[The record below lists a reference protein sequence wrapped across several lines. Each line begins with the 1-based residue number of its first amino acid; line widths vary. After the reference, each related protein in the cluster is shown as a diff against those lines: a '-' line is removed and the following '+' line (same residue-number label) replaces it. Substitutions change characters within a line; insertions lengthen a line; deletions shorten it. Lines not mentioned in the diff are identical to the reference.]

1 MFFLPILAVA
11 LAGVGTAVSVYGQ
24 VQQAQTAKAMGK
36 YNAKLAEQQALQTEM
51 DAAEN
56 IRRKRRE
63 NKRLLATQ
71 RSRYAKAGVL
81 EEGTPL
87 ELLAETAGNL
97 EMETLDYDR
106 QQRMAAAGLRAQ
118 GAADLAMGANQAR
131 GALIGAGA
139 SLLQGAASTAYMGS
153 TLRGSGALSGVSKAA
168 QSSGYASTRGATT
181 SSGSLIAPIA

>member
-1 MFFLPILAVA
+1 MSWAVTA
-11 LAGVGTAVSVYGQ
+11 IAVTVVGTGVSVYGQ

-36 YNAKLAEQQALQTEM
+36 YNAKLAEQQAIQTEM

-63 NKRLLATQ
+63 NKRLIATQ

-106 QQRMAAAGLRAQ
+106 QQRQAAAGLRAQ
-118 GAADLAMGANQAR
+118 GAADLALGANQAR
-131 GALIGAGA
+131 GAYIGAGA
-139 SLLQGAASTAYMGS
+139 SLLQGTAAAASMGFQAGQAG
-153 TLRGSGALSGVSKAA
+153 RGSPGTVGGTYAASIGATN
-168 QSSGYASTRGATT
+168 SSGT
-181 SSGSLIAPIA
+181 LIAPIA

>member
-1 MFFLPILAVA
+1 MFFLPLILA
-11 LAGVGTAVSVYGQ
+11 LTGIGTAVSVYGQ
-24 VQQAQTAKAMGK
+24 VEQAKTAKAMGK
-36 YNAKLAEQQALQTEM
+36 YNAKLAENQARQTEM

-106 QQRMAAAGLRAQ
+106 QQRQAALGLRAQ

-131 GALIGAGA
+131 AAYIGAGT
-139 SLLQGAASTAYMGS
+139 SLLQGGAAMASLGYKDGQVGKGS
-153 TLRGSGALSGVSKAA
+153 PGGGSGQFIAARPISGTT
-168 QSSGYASTRGATT
+168 AS
-181 SSGSLIAPIA
+181 LLP

>member
-1 MFFLPILAVA
+1 MSWAV
-11 LAGVGTAVSVYGQ
+11 TAIAVTVVATGVSVYGQ

-36 YNAKLAEQQALQTEM
+36 YNAKVAEQQALQTEM

-63 NKRLLATQ
+63 NRRLLATQ

-118 GAADLAMGANQAR
+118 GAADLALGSNQAR
-131 GALIGAGA
+131 AAYIGAGA
-139 SLLQGAASTAYMGS
+139 SLLQGTASAASMGYQAGQAGNGRPGGGVPGGG
-153 TLRGSGALSGVSKAA
+153 TTFTPAQPISGTS
-168 QSSGYASTRGATT
+168 AS
-181 SSGSLIAPIA
+181 LL

>member
-1 MFFLPILAVA
+1 MSWAVTA
-11 LAGVGTAVSVYGQ
+11 IAITVVGTGVSVYGQ
-24 VQQAQTAKAMGK
+24 VQQAQTAKAMGQ

-71 RSRYAKAGVL
+71 RSRYAAAGVL

-87 ELLAETAGNL
+87 ELLAESAGNL

-118 GAADLAMGANQAR
+118 GAADLALGSNQAR
-131 GALIGAGA
+131 GAYIGAGA
-139 SLLQGAASTAYMGS
+139 SLLQGGAAAASMGFQAGQVG
-153 TLRGSGALSGVSKAA
+153 RGSAGVVNG
-168 QSSGYASTRGATT
+168 SGYASTRGATT
-181 SSGSLIAPIA
+181 SSGTLIAPVA